1 MQWNDFFNVFLIRLF
16 IENNP
21 IRIKYINT
29 NISLFDVK
37 YFDSNYFHLNDLFAK
52 FFYFDHYFDLE
63 TFENELTL
71 LETNS
76 ESIDLLIIDD
86 LFSLIKPYLNLDR
99 RIKTKILQLTYRLN
113 RLAQKQ
119 SILVLTGIIFNRKK
133 CEYDSFHADRNI
145 LFQSLTKDI
154 SIRINNEKSFKLDL
168 DDWKKSMSNSF
179 II

>member
-1 MQWNDFFNVFLIRLF
+1 
-16 IENNP
+16 
-21 IRIKYINT
+21 
-29 NISLFDVK
+29 
-37 YFDSNYFHLNDLFAK
+37 
-52 FFYFDHYFDLE
+52 
-63 TFENELTL
+63 
-71 LETNS
+71 
-76 ESIDLLIIDD
+76 LLIIDD

-133 CEYDSFHADRNI
+133 CEYDSFHADRYI